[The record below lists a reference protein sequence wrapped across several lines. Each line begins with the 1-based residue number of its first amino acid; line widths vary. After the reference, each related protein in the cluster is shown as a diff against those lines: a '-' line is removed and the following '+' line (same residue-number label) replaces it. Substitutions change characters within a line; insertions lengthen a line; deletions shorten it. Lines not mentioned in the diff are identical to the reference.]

1 MSKPGLPSHC
11 VRRTGHCAPVVLR
24 VLVLG
29 FLLSV
34 TSAQAALAGGNEA
47 PTRNGDL
54 DCQMPIGGAFSLP
67 GYVAPFGDAVALQAS
82 SSNSQALQ
90 TSRDPSAKVAFL
102 RYFAKSPLFLRTQH
116 GRAAIVVS
124 RRDRGHVALT
134 WGNTDHDAVATR
146 RLVVGPCPGGIGWIV
161 FPGGF
166 YVDKP
171 RCISLIVRTL
181 GREHQVAVGVGSPCT
196 GQSPPPQPSDS

>member
-1 MSKPGLPSHC
+1 M
-11 VRRTGHCAPVVLR
+11 VFR

-34 TSAQAALAGGNEA
+34 TSAQGALAGGNEP
-47 PTRNGDL
+47 PTRNGVL
-54 DCQMPIGGAFSLP
+54 DCRMPIGGAFSLP
-67 GYVAPFGDAVALQAS
+67 ESAAPFGDAVALQAS
-82 SSNSQALQ
+82 SSNRQALQ
-90 TSRDPSAKVAFL
+90 TARDASAKIAFQ
-102 RYFAKSPLFLRTQH
+102 RYFAKSPLFLRTQNR
-116 GRAAIVVS
+116 GATILVS

-146 RLVVGPCPGGIGWIV
+146 RLDVGPCPGGAGWIV

-171 RCISLIVRTL
+171 RCISLIVRTR
-181 GREHQVAVGVGSPCT
+181 GGEHRVAVGVGSACT
-196 GQSPPPQPSDS
+196 GQRSPPQPSDS